1 MINASSAKCNC
12 IEETLIRACPVTNTF
27 ACLEEEVYF
36 EVESVAFFAKLS
48 EFRKE
53 IFEGAS

>member
-1 MINASSAKCNC
+1 MVNASSANCNC

-27 ACLEEEVYF
+27 ACLEEGYF
-36 EVESVAFFAKLS
+36 EVESVAFFAKLG